1 MLSKTFGSELFEDWF
16 KAHDLKE
23 ERVTPKA
30 NKDTVTKANFFIKT
44 YKQNGVFMSI
54 YSRLLTA
61 IVIAA
66 SIAISACTTTPSQT
80 PEAVR
85 DAASAKPAL
94 KNYTSYDLAY
104 PYYKNVYDKLVRRV
118 GPLKN
123 RGEAHIT
130 LISPP
135 EFKNLTVKNGI
146 KPERIH
152 QLTNEFVATQPQFTN
167 NCLGHFEKD
176 GQHVYYVVV
185 DSQALFDFRKQI
197 AAEANLPIEQF
208 DPNLFFPH
216 VTIGF
221 TKEDMHYE
229 QGARKNA
236 ASCPEELKMVLR
248 ER

>member
-1 MLSKTFGSELFEDWF
+1 
-16 KAHDLKE
+16 
-23 ERVTPKA
+23 
-30 NKDTVTKANFFIKT
+30 
-44 YKQNGVFMSI
+44 MSI

-61 IVIAA
+61 TVIAA
-66 SIAISACTTTPSQT
+66 SIVISGCATSSSLAPDAT
-80 PEAVR
+80 R

-118 GPLKN
+118 GPLKT

-135 EFKNLTVKNGI
+135 EYKNLTAKNSSI
-146 KPERIH
+146 KAERIH
-152 QLTNEFVATQPQFTN
+152 QLTNEFVATQPAFTN

-197 AAEANLPIEQF
+197 AAEANVPAEQF